1 MGKHEHR
8 EGNETRQTKK
18 ITTKCV
24 NRAQKPAV
32 HRPPIK
38 PHGGSP
44 VRKRDRATVP
54 DKTRI
59 NHKYCTSTEI
69 ATIAHRSAEDPSGC
83 LYYERRH
90 TVRRIQVQRRE
101 NLAPCV
107 YIEAEVP
114 WVEFVSEAHLKT
126 KLNEDR
132 GVRLGT
138 PIIRRKLGARRR
150 GRRRED

>member
-1 MGKHEHR
+1 MTNKENNDEVCQPGTESCCAPPTDR
-8 EGNETRQTKK
+8 TARRTARPQTRQG
-18 ITTKCV
+18 
-24 NRAQKPAV
+24 NRPRQEPY
-32 HRPPIK
+32 K
-38 PHGGSP
+38 PH
-44 VRKRDRATVP
+44 
-54 DKTRI
+54 
-59 NHKYCTSTEI
+59 CTSTEI
-69 ATIAHRSAEDPSGC
+69 ATIAHRSAECPSGC
-83 LYYERRH
+83 LCYERRH
-90 TVRRIQVQRRE
+90 TVRRFQVQRRE